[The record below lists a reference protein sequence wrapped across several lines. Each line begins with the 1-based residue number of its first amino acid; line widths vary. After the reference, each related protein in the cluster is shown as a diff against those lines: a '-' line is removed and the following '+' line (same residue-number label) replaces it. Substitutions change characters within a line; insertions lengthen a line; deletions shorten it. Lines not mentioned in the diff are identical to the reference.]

1 MSAAGNAM
9 QFAGDL
15 FLVCMLISIGVIIG
29 RMSNKMS
36 QASATV
42 INQNTVE
49 YLDADVSSLMASKHS
64 GIQVRNYISKYR
76 RSMQIEVTTKKS
88 AESGQNPLAIDATTS
103 ISPLTDKSSVYYL
116 TNDATFS
123 CTADKD
129 SNGYYMRLKFVQD
142 TDEPV
147 GIIVGDVQ
155 TADQAKLALKALLN
169 SREDATWTEIVDQLR
184 LEITDNKQA
193 KEELLQSIKDHSST
207 PGVTADSNWDALVN
221 RNDELLTEF
230 GDAVKT
236 MGSVKD
242 HNKTNKTLECDSD
255 LVLNF
260 SPDVVIA
267 TDNETG
273 ETFLWTNYNGVGWIV
288 GSPSIGVAGNTIK
301 NSSTSQTYSIVAY
314 N

>member
-76 RSMQIEVTTKKS
+76 RSMKIEVTTKKS
-88 AESGQNPLAIDATTS
+88 AESGQNPLEIDATTS
-103 ISPLTDKSSVYYL
+103 ISQLTDKSSVYYL

-155 TADQAKLALKALLN
+155 TANQAKSALKALLN

-242 HNKTNKTLECDSD
+242 HNKANKTLERDSD

-267 TDNETG
+267 TDNETD
-273 ETFLWTNYNGVGWIV
+273 ETFLWTNYNGAGWIV